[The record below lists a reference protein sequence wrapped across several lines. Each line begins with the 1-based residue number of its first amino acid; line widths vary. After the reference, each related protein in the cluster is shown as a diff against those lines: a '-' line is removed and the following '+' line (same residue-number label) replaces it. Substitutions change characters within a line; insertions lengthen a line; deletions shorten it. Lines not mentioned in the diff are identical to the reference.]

1 MGERVAVDRSHVHP
15 KGVRV
20 RRSTVMVH
28 GCEPNCP
35 AMFLRIFKLFSCE
48 VIRLMILNDAF
59 IVSPVPGSAALP
71 KEEHWYMHTLSAVVH
86 RCVCM
91 VILDQV
97 LFVLPGRIKSNR

>member
-20 RRSTVMVH
+20 RKSTVMVH
-28 GCEPNCP
+28 GCGPNCP

-59 IVSPVPGSAALP
+59 IVSSVPGPVALS
-71 KEEHWYMHTLSAVVH
+71 KAEHWHMHILSTVVH
-86 RCVCM
+86 MCVCESP
-91 VILDQV
+91 I
-97 LFVLPGRIKSNR
+97 SAY